1 MTRRPQTSKRASSP
15 SSLLTRVYVL
25 HQSEMYSSTCLT
37 RQQADVD
44 LENIN
49 KSEASQK
56 IDQLKNQENTPGG
69 GSQGSTSETI
79 QDPESWSTGGESAT
93 GRQAGYIKAMA
104 SRAGEQVNVD
114 GLSKTDASEK
124 IEELKEKTGM

>member
-1 MTRRPQTSKRASSP
+1 M
-15 SSLLTRVYVL
+15 
-25 HQSEMYSSTCLT
+25 
-37 RQQADVD
+37 D
-44 LENIN
+44 LESIN

-56 IDQLKNQENTPGG
+56 IDQLKNQENTSAG
-69 GSQGSTSETI
+69 GSNGSTSQTV
-79 QDPESWSTGGESAT
+79 QDPESWTTGGESAT